1 MWRSSWLLV
10 EQAEVYTT
18 EKNGR
23 ALGAKES
30 RTVLLG
36 TLAQAGMPV
45 LLGLVGRGAANFE
58 SDLGGST
65 AGDVGQEAQSACV
78 VLEGQA

>member
-1 MWRSSWLLV
+1 MA
-10 EQAEVYTT
+10 QT
-18 EKNGR
+18 EAYATGKNER
-23 ALGAKES
+23 ALGAKH
-30 RTVLLG
+30 RGWCWLV

-58 SDLGGST
+58 SDLGSSA